1 VYTHD
6 HRHKLDT
13 GARHWRTHTMT
24 RLLFAHLIT
33 LQSRYGR
40 SWVSHNENSTCCL
53 RQVSRSILDF
63 SVRFFVHSSTLAIPP
78 APLCTAMHRDAPRCT
93 AMHRDAP
100 RCTAMHRDVPR
111 CTAMHRYT
119 PLCTAVHRLLSAG
132 VPDAFKG
139 EDITDTVLGT
149 VGLAFCSVR
158 GGALQ
163 ATHTT

>member
-1 VYTHD
+1 MGEPQ
-6 HRHKLDT
+6 REFNLLSSPSLSINSRFL
-13 GARHWRTHTMT
+13 GA
-24 RLLFAHLIT
+24 
-33 LQSRYGR
+33 
-40 SWVSHNENSTCCL
+40 
-53 RQVSRSILDF
+53 
-63 SVRFFVHSSTLAIPP
+63 FFRAQQYACNTS
-78 APLCTAMHRDAPRCT
+78 CTAMHRYAPRCT

-100 RCTAMHRDVPR
+100 RCTAMHRDAPR

-163 ATHTT
+163 ATHATGAAWRSCLACFPPWWLVPDLLYAPPLHCPY